1 MRLRHTARLTAA
13 ALAGGLLAA
22 AAGCSG
28 GSSGGGGTSTGSA
41 PPAKTL
47 TPAPSGGSQLGQGG
61 HPGAAWPTYGRD
73 FARSGVAAGV
83 ATPGPLRVSWRANLD
98 GAVYGQP
105 LLVGTLVI
113 AATENDSIYA
123 LDSSTGKVV
132 WRTHTGTPVP
142 LADLPCGNID
152 PLGITGTPA
161 YDASNGLVYAVAET
175 SGYHHVL
182 LGVSVANGAVEVER
196 DIPTP
201 DGQPRY
207 DQQRPG
213 LAIEDGR
220 VYVAF
225 GGLYGDC
232 GPYRGSVVGV
242 PLDGSGSLL
251 SYLVPTAREG
261 AVWGTAGPV
270 IGPNGTL
277 YVSVGNGSVTSTSFD
292 GSDSV
297 TALSPA
303 LKQVGIFAPSSWFDD
318 SKNDADLGSTQPALL
333 ASGMLL
339 ALGKSG
345 TAYLVSA
352 AHPGGVGG
360 QVAQA
365 DVCSAYGAAAV
376 QGSTVYEPCDQ
387 GGMAAIST
395 AGGNL
400 RVLWRGPGS
409 AAGSPVVG
417 GGAVWVTDYAA
428 GTLYEV
434 DPATGATRSSLS
446 LGSTLPHFASLS
458 MTGSHA
464 YLGTSQGVVAV
475 AGV

>member
-1 MRLRHTARLTAA
+1 MTLARRARLAAA
-13 ALAGGLLAA
+13 ALTGGVLAA
-22 AAGCSG
+22 AAGCG
-28 GSSGGGGTSTGSA
+28 GSAGGGTSTG
-41 PPAKTL
+41 
-47 TPAPSGGSQLGQGG
+47 PAPSARTIASAPDSGG
-61 HPGAAWPTYGRD
+61 HPSSAWPTYGRD
-73 FARSGVAAGV
+73 FARTGVAAGV
-83 ATPGPLRVSWRANLD
+83 AAVGGSGALRVSWRAHLD

-105 LLVGTLVI
+105 LLIGTMVV
-113 AATENDSIYA
+113 AATENDSLYA
-123 LDSSTGKVV
+123 LDQATGKVV
-132 WRTHTGTPVP
+132 WRTNVGTPVP
-142 LADLPCGNID
+142 LAELPCGDID
-152 PLGITGTPA
+152 PLGITGTPV

-182 LGVSVANGAVEVER
+182 FGVSVANGAVKVER
-196 DIPTP
+196 DIPAP
-201 DGQPRY
+201 DGQPQY
-207 DQQRPG
+207 DQQRPA

-232 GPYRGSVVGV
+232 GPYRGSVVGI
-242 PLDGSGSLL
+242 PLSGSGSLV

-261 AVWGTAGPV
+261 AIWGTAGPV
-270 IGPNGTL
+270 IGPDGTL

-303 LKQVGIFAPSSWFDD
+303 LRQVGIFAPSTWYDD
-318 SKNDADLGSTQPALL
+318 SQNDLDLGSTQPVLL
-333 ASGMLL
+333 ADGIVL

-352 AHPGGVGG
+352 AHLGGVGG
-360 QVAQA
+360 QVAQRG
-365 DVCSAYGAAAV
+365 VCSAYGAAAV

-395 AGGNL
+395 AGNKL

-446 LGSTLPHFASLS
+446 LGTALPHFASMS
-458 MTGSHA
+458 MAGSHA